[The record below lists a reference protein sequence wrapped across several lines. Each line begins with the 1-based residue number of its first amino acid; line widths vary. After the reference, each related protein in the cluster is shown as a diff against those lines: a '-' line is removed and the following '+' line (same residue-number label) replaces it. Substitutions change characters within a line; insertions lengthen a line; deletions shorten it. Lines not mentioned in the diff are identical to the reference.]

1 MIGRLTGTLEDTDGD
16 GLIMEVAGVGYDVLC
31 PLGTRGRARAL
42 PDGRQVLLIYTH
54 VREDQFTLFGFAD
67 DADRAAFRQ
76 LIAVS
81 NVGPKIAVA
90 ILSAMDAGELAR
102 AISQR
107 ELGKLTAI
115 GGVGKKT
122 AERLILELKDK
133 VVAGVAVAGPRVPRT
148 PATHAGNPTDPLT
161 STLVKMGYKPVEVE
175 RIMPMMAD
183 ALASTQDLSL
193 LLREALKLL
202 AK

>member
-16 GLIMEVAGVGYDVLC
+16 GLLMEVGGVGYDVLC

-42 PDGRQVLLIYTH
+42 VDGRQVLLIYTH

-67 DADRAAFRQ
+67 DADRAAFKQ

-90 ILSAMDAGELAR
+90 ILSAMNAGELAR

-107 ELGKLTAI
+107 ELAKLTAI

-133 VVAGVAVAGPRVPRT
+133 VVAGVAVAGQIVPRT
-148 PATHAGNPTDPLT
+148 AAAQTGNPTDPLT

-175 RIMPMMAD
+175 RILPMMAD